1 VCEESAHAIHEASKL
16 RALRETQPP
25 EAAAAAAAAA
35 AEESCNR
42 RDFKKRAL
50 FHPSS
55 ILV

>member
-25 EAAAAAAAAA
+25 EAAAAAAAA
-35 AEESCNR
+35 EESCNR